1 MAISIEDVEHVAK
14 LARLELSDEEKETFR
29 NQLSDVLDHA
39 KTISEVD
46 TGNVEPTSHTVHIVN
61 VFREDVCRPSL
72 AVEEA
77 TVNAPWAESGGFKVP
92 RII

>member
-1 MAISIEDVEHVAK
+1 MAISIEDVDHVAK
-14 LARLELSDEEKETFR
+14 LARLALSDEEKETFR

-39 KTISEVD
+39 KIISEVD

-61 VFREDVCRPSL
+61 VLREDVCKPSL
-72 AVEEA
+72 SIEEA
-77 TVNAPWAESGGFKVP
+77 TANAPWADGSGFKVP